1 MVNSANFNS
10 FPIWRFVVPL
20 GLQLGLILLVP
31 AKSAYTYTFGTDVV
45 IQTAPVDPYDLLR
58 GYSQTLNYDIS
69 SVNELEKLSGEK
81 NLEPGE
87 TFYVILESPKEK
99 NTPPL
104 PWNPIQVMGNLPEN
118 LPPNSI
124 AIKGLVK
131 QYRTA
136 VYGLE
141 TYYMPE
147 DRRQEI
153 NRKINNLANSDRR
166 PFVVEIK
173 VDPWGNSVPVSLW
186 IEEEKYRF

>member
-1 MVNSANFNS
+1 MVNANS
-10 FPIWRFVVPL
+10 FPLWRFILPL

-58 GYSQTLNYDIS
+58 GYSQTLSYDIS
-69 SVNELEKLSGEK
+69 SVDELNKLSGGK
-81 NLEPGE
+81 NLQPGKK
-87 TFYVILESPKEK
+87 FYVILESPQEK
-99 NTPPL
+99 NIPPL
-104 PWNPIQVMGNLPEN
+104 PWKPIQVTQDLPDT
-118 LPPNSI
+118 LPPNCI

-131 QYRTA
+131 QYGIA

-147 DRRQEI
+147 DRREKI
-153 NRKINNLANSDRR
+153 NREIDNLRTNSDNR

-173 VDPWGNSVPVSLW
+173 VDRFGNSVPVSLW